1 MRASTAILPFINWQ
15 TQSQCHLHSIYQW
28 FTEVYAPNN
37 IDSLLKE
44 YGYNGMNAIVMNG
57 NGLAQMNVMNGMNAI
72 VMNGVAMN
80 QMN

>member
-1 MRASTAILPFINWQ
+1 MSFALNLSMVYRSVCANITMASLWQ
-15 TQSQCHLHSIYQW
+15 LTNDR
-28 FTEVYAPNN
+28 TNN

-72 VMNGVAMN
+72 VMNGLAMN